1 MGGPLGRPLPMNL
14 SSGVNWEVRLTG
26 PDRVVGPAQAVLGS
40 LRVHDE
46 TLSPL
51 DVTVAPDGRRAE
63 ANANGI
69 PLWSI
74 VLPEA
79 GWLPFL
85 VGQVVATATALLGH
99 HLFVHAGAVVIDGRG
114 WVIIGESGAGKTST
128 VAILVRKGAAYLS
141 DEVALLDPTSGTVAP
156 FALPMAVKPWTA
168 KVAEPLPPGK
178 VVACEGETRFHLPL
192 SRASG
197 PVPIESFILLR
208 PGRAAHLTPVSRA
221 GMLLALAE
229 HPSSLRYRD
238 RLEEAFVGFGR
249 LFRGTACYSLTA
261 PNPPV
266 GADLVAA
273 AARHRSRIL
282 SL

>member
-1 MGGPLGRPLPMNL
+1 MSFSTRG
-14 SSGVNWEVRLTG
+14 NWEVRLTG
-26 PDRVVGPAQAVLGS
+26 PDNVVRPLRAILAS
-40 LRVHDE
+40 LRIPGEELV
-46 TLSPL
+46 P
-51 DVTVAPDGRRAE
+51 VTVAVSPDMRWAE
-63 ANANGI
+63 GKADGHS
-69 PLWSI
+69 LWT
-74 VLPEA
+74 VELPEP
-79 GWLPFL
+79 GWLAAL
-85 VGQVVATATALLGH
+85 VAQVVATGTTLLRR

-141 DEVALLDPTSGTVAP
+141 DEVAMMDPTSGTVAP

-168 KVAEPLPPGK
+168 KAAEPLPAGH
-178 VVACEGETRFHLPL
+178 VVASEGETRFHLPL

-208 PGRAAHLTPVSRA
+208 PGRAGHLRPISRA
-221 GMLLALAE
+221 DMLLAVAE

-238 RLEEAFVGFGR
+238 RMEEAFVGFGR
-249 LFRGTACYSLTA
+249 LFRETACYRLTA
-261 PNPPV
+261 SDPTS

-273 AARHRSRIL
+273 AARHRSKSL